1 MSESQHDLLADSKR
15 LIAVVGATDTPG
27 KYGGIIYRDLR
38 GRGHRVV
45 AVNPNRPTV
54 AGDPC
59 FPDLTSLPERPDI
72 VNLVIPPTAGRKVV
86 DEWIGLG
93 GTTVWF
99 QPGSYDRQLVD
110 HARSNGLDV
119 IDGDCIM
126 VVSRRLAS

>member
-1 MSESQHDLLADSKR
+1 MSESQHDLLTDPTR
-15 LIAVVGATDTPG
+15 LIAIVGATDTPG

-45 AVNPNRPTV
+45 AVNPNRQTV
-54 AGDPC
+54 SGDPS
-59 FPDLTSLPERPDI
+59 FPDLTSLPEQPDI

-86 DEWIGLG
+86 DEWIELG
-93 GTTVWF
+93 GETVWF

-110 HARSNGLDV
+110 HAEAGGLDA

-126 VVSRRLAS
+126 VVSRRVAS